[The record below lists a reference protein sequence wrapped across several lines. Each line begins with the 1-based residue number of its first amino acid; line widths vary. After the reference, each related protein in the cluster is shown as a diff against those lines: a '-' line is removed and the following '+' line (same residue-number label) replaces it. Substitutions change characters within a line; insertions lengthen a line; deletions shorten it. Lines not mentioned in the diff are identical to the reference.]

1 MSEKQVSTAVDAA
14 QKVETNAYT
23 PEYKIKPELKAAVLR
38 AVGKYPYNQI
48 AGIMG
53 AINVEV
59 MDHNTLTQ
67 IINVLG
73 NFPFEQIQPFLD
85 HINEYVEQV
94 IEE

>member
-1 MSEKQVSTAVDAA
+1 MSEKQVDAG

-23 PEYKIKPELKAAVLR
+23 PEYRLKPELKSAVLR

-48 AGIMG
+48 AQIMG

-59 MDHNTLTQ
+59 VDHNTLTQ

-73 NFPFEQIQPFLD
+73 NFPYQDVYQLLAT
-85 HINEYVEQV
+85 INDYVEQV
-94 IEE
+94 ITD

>member
-1 MSEKQVSTAVDAA
+1 MDENKAVDVT
-14 QKVETNAYT
+14 QQVETNAYVPT
-23 PEYKIKPELKAAVLR
+23 YRVLPKFKQELMR
-38 AVGKYPYNQI
+38 IVGKYPYNQI